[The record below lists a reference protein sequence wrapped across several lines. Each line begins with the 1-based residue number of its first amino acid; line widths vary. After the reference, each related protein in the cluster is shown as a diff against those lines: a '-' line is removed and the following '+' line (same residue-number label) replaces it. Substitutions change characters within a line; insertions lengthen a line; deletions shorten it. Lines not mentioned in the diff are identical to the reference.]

1 MCFQD
6 KLIDQ
11 CNCQDIRTPIIRNST
26 YCVKTVDVHCFNEFD
41 TFFSKSDLN
50 QLCSN
55 ACPQKCNS
63 IEYNIET
70 SSKFKF
76 PTLSYLHFLQAS
88 DQSISSRF
96 PVNVSEYILT
106 GWADESFLK
115 VVVNYDNLY
124 YASLDESPTLSPA
137 YMFGLVGNNNIF
149 KIYFLYTYLRMYLR
163 IV

>member
-96 PVNVSEYILT
+96 PVNVSDDILT

-124 YASLDESPTLSPA
+124 HTSFDESPAVSPNA
-137 YMFGLVGNNNIF
+137 MFGLVGKTIIF
-149 KIYFLYTYLRMYLR
+149 C
-163 IV
+163 